1 MSEDA
6 EAKVMISTKA
16 IFENIFGLAL
26 KPIDGRNF

>member
-1 MSEDA
+1 MSEAA
-6 EAKVMISTKA
+6 EAILMTSTKA